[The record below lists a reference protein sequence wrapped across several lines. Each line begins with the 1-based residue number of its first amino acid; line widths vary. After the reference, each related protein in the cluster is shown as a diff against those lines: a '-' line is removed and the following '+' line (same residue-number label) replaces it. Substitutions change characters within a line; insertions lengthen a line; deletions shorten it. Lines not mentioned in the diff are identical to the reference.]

1 MATEVT
7 VVLRFEFDEYVP
19 EPDELVRVIEEVMFY
34 EEDNPV
40 TAEVVDYE
48 EV

>member
-1 MATEVT
+1 VATEVT
-7 VVLRFEFDEYVP
+7 VTLRFEFDEYVP
-19 EPDELVRVIEEVMFY
+19 EPTELAEIIERHMFY

-40 TAEVVDYE
+40 TAEVVDYQ